1 MAPLGP
7 QKIWVDLS
15 TVSPRASQVMA
26 ASPIGSP
33 MLKLRAPLVLDLPQE
48 AWFDVGLMH
57 KDVRLALAMARDLGI
72 QLPSTGVADQILT
85 RAAQLGYEHGTSPP
99 YSRSWPAPA
108 TMRQTRADQ
117 AHIARG

>member
-1 MAPLGP
+1 MPEMAPLGP

-85 RAAQLGYEHGTSPP
+85 RAARL
-99 YSRSWPAPA
+99 
-108 TMRQTRADQ
+108 
-117 AHIARG
+117 